1 MGQDIVERLSVTRTR
16 IEAAASGGPAVV
28 AVTSARGT
36 DGTNLLAHGLAQS
49 LAAVGRGVLLVRSDP
64 KPAVVEN
71 RWRSIRVGKS
81 GEPSLLDLVDSYSF
95 EAAQA
100 AFAEFRQRYAF
111 TIVDAALPLRS
122 GSALSLVG
130 AADLVLIAVEQGRA
144 SREED
149 KELAGALR
157 SARAK
162 TLGVVTIDRKEIRR
176 FADRPP
182 ETKVPVR
189 PARVDIDLLFDPFDE
204 PVGRGAPVASRLG

>member
-1 MGQDIVERLSVTRTR
+1 MGQDIIERLSVTRTR
-16 IEAAASGGPAVV
+16 VEAAASGPAVV
-28 AVTSARGT
+28 AVTSARRT
-36 DGTNLLAHGLAQS
+36 DGTGLLAHGLAQS
-49 LAAVGRGVLLVRSDP
+49 LASVGRGVLLVRSDV
-64 KPAVVEN
+64 KPASEQ

-95 EAAQA
+95 DAAQT

-149 KELAGALR
+149 KELASALR

-176 FADRPP
+176 FACGPQQTRLPLRPG
-182 ETKVPVR
+182 R
-189 PARVDIDLLFDPFDE
+189 ADIDVLFDPFDE
-204 PVGRGAPVASRLG
+204 PIVRNAPVGSRLG